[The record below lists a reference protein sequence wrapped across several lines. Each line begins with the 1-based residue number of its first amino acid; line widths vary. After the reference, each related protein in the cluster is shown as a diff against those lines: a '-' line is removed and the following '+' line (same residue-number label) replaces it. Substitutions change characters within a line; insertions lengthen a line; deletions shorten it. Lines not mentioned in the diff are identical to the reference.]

1 MNDHAVP
8 FQPLTETQRREL
20 ERDLPSSMVKQRQ
33 AGRDGSVS
41 YLEGWQ
47 VLETANDIFGP
58 DGWSYELVGDVRQVY
73 EGQKKGRDGGENR
86 VIVFEA
92 RVRVRVGASVRED
105 VGSDTCDVPDRAD
118 ALAQGIDKARK
129 GAVTD
134 AVKRALRTYGHVLGL
149 ALYDKSRRRIGA
161 SLECQ
166 RLLDEIEVCS
176 IENLD
181 PWCHEHADAIRR
193 LPESEQRSLHD
204 AVVGRRREIEKAQA
218 RASRQ
223 QERAQQQPESP
234 APTTQAPQNAAPSPQ
249 PAPANNTQPS
259 RESSPP
265 VPPRTQAPAPQ
276 SPPGLAQY
284 RARIAEVPTI
294 DVLVA
299 ATVELEPSVSTCKE
313 AAWSV
318 ACARAAELGYD
329 AEWLGSAYDKA
340 CAICPDP
347 SAWRTVG
354 AYLTALALSVDGA
367 AVEKVTKDQAAAL
380 SKLPNELKTRMATA
394 LKRRRQEVSIPNTPA
409 GHLERQLRDA
419 KDIPAIEA
427 VGDIVTTAYTLGDI
441 TAEQVTSL
449 TKLQNELA
457 LAMERE
463 VAA

>member
-1 MNDHAVP
+1 MNDHAAP

-166 RLLDEIEVCS
+166 RLLDKIDTHPFETLDAWCQ
-176 IENLD
+176 EN
-181 PWCHEHADAIRR
+181 ADAIRE
-193 LPESEQRSLHD
+193 LPEGEQRALHD
-204 AVVGRRREIEKAQA
+204 AVVERRRQAAKVQARQQVQSTSTAPAAQA
-218 RASRQ
+218 S
-223 QERAQQQPESP
+223 
-234 APTTQAPQNAAPSPQ
+234 T
-249 PAPANNTQPS
+249 PAPAS
-259 RESSPP
+259 
-265 VPPRTQAPAPQ
+265 VPPELPA
-276 SPPGLAQY
+276 LATY
-284 RARIAEVPTI
+284 RARVAAAPTI

-299 ATVELEPSVSTCKE
+299 TALELAPSVASCRE
-313 AAWSV
+313 AAWSS
-318 ACARAAELGYD
+318 ACARAAELGAD
-329 AEWLGSAYDKA
+329 AETLTSGVTGARKIS
-340 CAICPDP
+340 PDP
-347 SAWRTVG
+347 AVWRTVAAFLG
-354 AYLTALALSVDGA
+354 GLALATDRPAVDAVTKAQSA
-367 AVEKVTKDQAAAL
+367 AVAAL
-380 SKLPNELKTRMATA
+380 PDVLKAKMADA
-394 LKRRRQEVSIPNTPA
+394 LKRRRAEVATPTTPA
-409 GHLERQLRDA
+409 GKFEQQLRA
-419 KDIPAIEA
+419 AADIPALEA
-427 VGDIVTTAYTLGDI
+427 VGDAVATAYTLGEI
-441 TAEQVTSL
+441 TADEVKAL
-449 TKLQNELA
+449 TKLQDELA
-457 LAMERE
+457 TAMERE